1 LQGSVRSAGSR
12 LRVTAQ
18 LIQVSDESQLWSER
32 YDREMTDVFAIQDE
46 IAQAIVEKL
55 KVRLRSGLS
64 EPMGEPG
71 MKRPTE
77 NLEAHNLYLK
87 GVFYANRFSP
97 ADLAKAYDYLHQA
110 VAIDPSH
117 ARAWTQLAEYHIHK
131 SFNAPPC
138 EEMPQAL
145 EAARR
150 AIAGDSSL
158 GAAHAAQALVLAF
171 YEHRW
176 KEALTQIEAASS
188 LPPTTWYYI
197 WGAGILWGNGKFDA
211 AEQYYRKAL
220 ECDPLSSLAHFVLAL
235 FHNARGRPDLAL
247 PSAQQAMEM
256 SLNPGSMS
264 LLGTTLSE
272 LGRHEE
278 GIAWLEKSRASG
290 DHHFMGYLGL
300 AYVRGGRRGDAERLL
315 AECEETRRRKYISAN
330 VLVLCAM
337 ALGDIER
344 ALDWLDTAAAD
355 RDLSLGFM
363 RGNSY
368 FDPLRS
374 HPRFAE
380 IMRRV
385 NLPAFS

>member
-1 LQGSVRSAGSR
+1 
-12 LRVTAQ
+12 VTAQ
-18 LIQVSDESQLWSER
+18 LVDVSDESQLWSER

-46 IAQAIVEKL
+46 IAQAIVENL
-55 KVRLRSGLS
+55 RVRLTSGF
-64 EPMGEPG
+64 GEPVV
-71 MKRPTE
+71 KRYTE

-87 GVFYANRFSP
+87 GVFFANRYSP

-110 VAIDPSH
+110 VAIDPRH
-117 ARAWTQLAEYHIHK
+117 ARAWTQLAEHHIHR
-131 SFNAPPC
+131 SFAAPPC
-138 EEMPQAL
+138 EEMPQAQ
-145 EAARR
+145 EAAQR
-150 AIAGDSSL
+150 AIAADRSL
-158 GAAHAAQALVLAF
+158 GAAHAAHAFVLAF

-176 KEALTQIEAASS
+176 KEALAQIEAASS

-197 WGAGILWGNGKFDA
+197 WGAGVQWSNGAFEA

-220 ECDPLSSLAHFVLAL
+220 ECDPLSFLAHHVLAL
-235 FHNARGRPDLAL
+235 FYNARGQYDLAL
-247 PSAQQAMEM
+247 PHANQAMEI

-264 LLGTTLSE
+264 LLGTTLSN
-272 LGRHEE
+272 LGRHNE

-290 DHHFMGYLGL
+290 AHHFMGYLGL
-300 AYVRGGRRGDAERLL
+300 AYVRGGRRSDAERLL
-315 AECEETRRRKYISAN
+315 AEFEEMRRRKYISAN

-355 RDLSLGFM
+355 RDLSLGYM
-363 RGNSY
+363 RGNAY
-368 FDPLRS
+368 FEPLRP

-385 NLPAFS
+385 NLPAIS